1 MSKIAIT
8 GSTGFI
14 GSYLIDHLVENRI
27 KVMSLGRRAHSSCID
42 HANFELDN
50 PHELEV
56 DFLGDVDVLI
66 HSAARAHVMDENEQN
81 PQALYNKL
89 NAEASVE
96 LAKKAIAAGVKR
108 FIYLSSVKVVGERT
122 EPNKPFFQSSPMQP
136 EDDYGRSKALAEVQL
151 AEVVSGSSMELVII
165 RPPLVYGPG
174 VKANFALLM
183 KLAERNYPLP
193 LASISNKR
201 SMVGLDNLVDLI
213 KVCISAPEAAGQTFF
228 VSDGV
233 DLSTSELLKRMITA
247 YGKKSRLW
255 RFPPSLL
262 RLAATIIGKRKVAD
276 RIFESLQVDI
286 SFTQSQLGWTP
297 KYTVEQQ
304 LVKCIGCHSN
314 D

>member
-1 MSKIAIT
+1 MFNVAVT
-8 GSTGFI
+8 GPTGFVGSQLI
-14 GSYLIDHLVENRI
+14 GHLLVQGN
-27 KVMSLGRRAHSSCID
+27 KVLSLGRRPYSGLVVHAHYQLKYPEILS
-42 HANFELDN
+42 FKV
-50 PHELEV
+50 LE
-56 DFLGDVDVLI
+56 GVDVLI
-66 HSAARAHVMDENEQN
+66 HSAARVHVMDDVDQDS
-81 PQALYNKL
+81 QALYNKL

-122 EPNKPFFQSSPMQP
+122 LPNKPFSQSSPMLP
-136 EDDYGRSKALAEVQL
+136 EDDYGRSKALAEMQL

-193 LASISNKR
+193 LASINNKR
-201 SMVGLDNLVDLI
+201 SMVGLDNLIDLI
-213 KVCISAPEAAGQTFF
+213 NVCITAPEAAGQTFF

-233 DLSTSELLKRMITA
+233 DLSTSELLALMTKA
-247 YGKKSRLW
+247 YGKKSCLW
-255 RFPPSLL
+255 PFPPSLL

-286 SFTQSQLGWTP
+286 SFTRSQLGWTP

-304 LVKCIGCHSN
+304 LSKCIGRHSN